1 MEKYLVKAKI
11 ARACWN
17 FKEAPADIEYFPKGE
32 HIICCSVGGEPKEI
46 SVVVDENC
54 AETMQKSLD
63 AVFAAFDKGEASK
76 PFLDFDHD
84 GGRAAAYPRRF
95 FWKDGLRLELE
106 WTPAGRQA
114 VECREYNY
122 FSPEFFVDSQG
133 RPQGVNF
140 PGPIGGLCNVPAFQ
154 TIEKISATLTKG
166 NDMPNSEEDEKKG
179 QGGGNPPAKAQNE
192 EGETLKKENEELKSK
207 IAELEASAKAAEERA
222 KNVEK
227 EAASARRSAIE
238 TRVDA
243 LVAAGRAAAGSREAI
258 VEAALK
264 SGDNGEALFASY
276 PERAAA
282 SGSPLPAG
290 SQRGGEVGAGDGISL
305 AAAGFKKQMSGE

>member
-1 MEKYLVKAKI
+1 MNFFSEIGEDPIEFFSDKSETTRLKAI
-11 ARACWN
+11 SARGCVALT
-17 FKEAPADIEYFPKGE
+17 
-32 HIICCSVGGEPKEI
+32 V
-46 SVVVDENC
+46 
-54 AETMQKSLD
+54 
-63 AVFAAFDKGEASK
+63 
-76 PFLDFDHD
+76 
-84 GGRAAAYPRRF
+84 
-95 FWKDGLRLELE
+95 
-106 WTPAGRQA
+106 PAGTAWLVAKGFQPLIRSRWPTVFTGEFYLSASGKYSFAQWRGDY
-114 VECREYNY
+114 CRVLY
-122 FSPEFFVDSQG
+122 
-133 RPQGVNF
+133 
-140 PGPIGGLCNVPAFQ
+140 
-154 TIEKISATLTKG
+154 TL
-166 NDMPNSEEDEKKG
+166 PR
-179 QGGGNPPAKAQNE
+179 
-192 EGETLKKENEELKSK
+192 
-207 IAELEASAKAAEERA
+207 AAEERA

-290 SQRGGEVGAGDGISL
+290 SQRGGEGGAEDGISL